1 MKYIITGS
9 LGHISQPLVTALVK
23 AGHEAHVIT
32 SNSSRVAAIEAL
44 GAKALVGSLED
55 TAFVNGSFKG
65 ADAVYLMIPPT
76 MKVSNWRI
84 YQDKISDNYVSAI
97 KANNIKYVVTLSS
110 IGAHM
115 GIGAGPVDGLA
126 YLEQQLNTLPN
137 VAVKNLRPSY
147 FFYNLYSM
155 IPLIKNMNIMGSN
168 FGATDEKLALT
179 STDDIA
185 AAASEELLALN
196 FTGQTVRYISTEERS
211 PSEIASVLSAAIGKP
226 GIPWVPFSDEQSL
239 GGMLQAG
246 LPETIAVG
254 YTTMGKAIRDGE
266 MQKDYWANKPNPTG
280 SLTLEDFA
288 KQFAVAYNQ

>member
-9 LGHISQPLVTALVK
+9 LGHISQPLVTALVN

-32 SNSSRVAAIEAL
+32 SNASRVAAIEAL

-55 TAFVNGSFKG
+55 AAFINSSFKG
-65 ADAVYLMIPPT
+65 ADAVYLMIPPNFAVT
-76 MKVSNWRI
+76 NWREF
-84 YQDKISDNYVSAI
+84 QDKISDNYVAAV

-110 IGAHM
+110 VGAHM

-126 YLEQQLNTLPN
+126 YLEQQLKTLPS

-147 FFYNLYSM
+147 FFYNLFTL

-168 FGATDEKLALT
+168 FGVSDEKLVLT
-179 STDDIA
+179 TTEDIA
-185 AAASEELLALN
+185 AAAAEELLALN
-196 FTGQTVRYISTEERS
+196 FTGQTVRYISSDERH
-211 PSEIASVLSAAIGKP
+211 PNEIAALLSAAIGKP
-226 GIPWVPFSDEQSL
+226 GIPWVPFSDEQTL

-254 YTTMGKAIRDGE
+254 YTTMGKALRDGE
-266 MQKDYWANKPNPTG
+266 MQKDYWASKPNPTR
-280 SLTLEDFA
+280 SLTVEEFA
-288 KQFAVAYNQ
+288 KQFAVVYNQ

>member
-266 MQKDYWANKPNPTG
+266 MQKDYWANKPIPTG